1 MASFEDAAA
10 TLSSV
15 DETGLSSVSK
25 LAQQQL
31 SIERRIAELE
41 EMVSDAKKELRE
53 VSEELLPSAMAEYG
67 ISELKLSDGSE
78 ITVGK
83 FYSATISKAR
93 SDEAFE
99 WLNDKGFGD
108 LIKNQ
113 VSTKFVRGQEKQA
126 EQFAQELVS
135 RGMAVNTRKWVEPMT
150 LKAFVKDQ
158 TEQGKELPSEL
169 FGLYIGN
176 KAKIKKVK
184 DYGI

>member
-1 MASFEDAAA
+1 MASFEEAAA

-15 DETGLSSVSK
+15 DETGLSTVSK

-53 VSEELLPSAMAEYG
+53 VSEELLPNAMAEYG

-78 ITVGK
+78 ISVGK
-83 FYSATISKAR
+83 FYSASITKAR
-93 SDEAFE
+93 QEEAFE
-99 WLNDKGFGD
+99 WLNTKGFGD

-113 VSTKFVRGQEKQA
+113 VSTKFVRGQEEQA
-126 EQFAQELVS
+126 QQFAQELVS
-135 RGMAVNTRKWVEPMT
+135 RGMAVNTRQWVEPMT

-176 KAKIKKVK
+176 KAKIKKV
-184 DYGI
+184 

>member
-41 EMVSDAKKELRE
+41 DMVSDAKKELRE
-53 VSEELLPSAMAEYG
+53 VSEELLPSAMAEHG

-83 FYSATISKAR
+83 FYSASISKAK

-99 WLNDKGFGD
+99 WLNTKGFGD

-113 VSTKFVRGQEKQA
+113 VSTKFVRGQE
-126 EQFAQELVS
+126 EQAQESAIKDPKTELTSLKFVQQDDIHTLL
-135 RGMAVNTRKWVEPMT
+135 ADPFNTT
-150 LKAFVKDQ
+150 
-158 TEQGKELPSEL
+158 
-169 FGLYIGN
+169 
-176 KAKIKKVK
+176 KKTK
-184 DYGI
+184 PLSIC

>member
-83 FYSATISKAR
+83 FYSASIC
-93 SDEAFE
+93 
-99 WLNDKGFGD
+99 
-108 LIKNQ
+108 
-113 VSTKFVRGQEKQA
+113 
-126 EQFAQELVS
+126 
-135 RGMAVNTRKWVEPMT
+135 TRTCK
-150 LKAFVKDQ
+150 
-158 TEQGKELPSEL
+158 
-169 FGLYIGN
+169 
-176 KAKIKKVK
+176 
-184 DYGI
+184 